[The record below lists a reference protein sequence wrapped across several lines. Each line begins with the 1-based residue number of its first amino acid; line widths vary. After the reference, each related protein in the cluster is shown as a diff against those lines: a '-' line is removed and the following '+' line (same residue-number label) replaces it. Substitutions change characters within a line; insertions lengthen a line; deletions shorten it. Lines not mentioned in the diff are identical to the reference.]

1 MDAECSM
8 PLCCRAENGLPSDP
22 SKGAGEWGSYN
33 CDPPHNTITNLF
45 HFLKDE
51 IKPDVL
57 FWTGD
62 MTPHNVWENS
72 MEEVAMYQ
80 NVLSKEMQDIFGDDF
95 MVYPLQGNH
104 DVWPV
109 NVQTFTN

>member
-1 MDAECSM
+1 MRDV
-8 PLCCRAENGLPSDP
+8 
-22 SKGAGEWGSYN
+22 
-33 CDPPHNTITNLF
+33 
-45 HFLKDE
+45 

-72 MEEVAMYQ
+72 VEEVIYYNYVM
-80 NVLSKEMQDIFGDDF
+80 SREMQEIFGDQF

-109 NVQTFTN
+109 NVQSFTQENPMIKNLTGVWNYWLNADAINTFSKAGYYD